1 MVILPENDERPSQQ
15 WAIEL
20 LWAALNASPFT
31 QLLLSGASTALLSP
45 EYFLSAP
52 PLPYDVIYPSA
63 SDPVTH
69 VQIVESDA
77 LAAHERSCTRQLS
90 AFAKSDFTMCAT
102 ATETK
107 PASASTCCG
116 DRVHHRI
123 AGKQEWNVLFDAEPL
138 ICLRFDLF
146 DFHFFSP
153 TFPSVISLNIQTRGS
168 LFVRRKSP
176 DCWSKPVKSMPSCL
190 CVRWRSRSSFYPQRI
205 LYRQVDEWSQTHV

>member
-116 DRVHHRI
+116 DRGSSQDCWKARI
-123 AGKQEWNVLFDAEPL
+123 KCIVWRRTTHLFTVRPL
-138 ICLRFDLF
+138 WLSL
-146 DFHFFSP
+146 FFSYIP
-153 TFPSVISLNIQTRGS
+153 IR
-168 LFVRRKSP
+168 
-176 DCWSKPVKSMPSCL
+176 
-190 CVRWRSRSSFYPQRI
+190 
-205 LYRQVDEWSQTHV
+205 H